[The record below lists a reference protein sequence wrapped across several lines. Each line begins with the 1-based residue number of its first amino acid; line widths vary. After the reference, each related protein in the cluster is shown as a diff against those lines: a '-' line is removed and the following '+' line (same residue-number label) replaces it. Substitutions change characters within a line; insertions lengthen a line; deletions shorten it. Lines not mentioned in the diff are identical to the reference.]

1 MKKGANTMAYTPEL
15 NETASA
21 TLRRIA
27 WSLGQ
32 PMTKTMNAIFIKLP
46 TMIDKEKVCK
56 NCKDPSACDICGF
69 SGNEA
74 A

>member
-1 MKKGANTMAYTPEL
+1 MAYTPEL
-15 NETASA
+15 NESSSA

-32 PMTKTMNAIFIKLP
+32 PMTRTINAIFIQLP
-46 TMIDKEKVCK
+46 AMIDKEKVCK
-56 NCKDPSACDICGF
+56 SCKDRSACHICGF
-69 SGNEA
+69 NGNEA

>member
-1 MKKGANTMAYTPEL
+1 MAYTPEL
-15 NETASA
+15 NESSSA

-32 PMTKTMNAIFIKLP
+32 PMTRTLNAIFIQLP
-46 TMIDKEKVCK
+46 AMIGKEEVCK
-56 NCKDPSACDICGF
+56 SCKDRSACHICGF
-69 SGNEA
+69 NGNEA

>member
-1 MKKGANTMAYTPEL
+1 MAYTPEL
-15 NETASA
+15 NESSSA

-32 PMTKTMNAIFIKLP
+32 PMTRTLNAIFIKLP
-46 TMIDKEKVCK
+46 TLIDAQKVCE
-56 NCKDPSACDICGF
+56 NCKDRSACDICGF
-69 SGNEA
+69 NNKA